1 MTEDPS
7 HLIHRS
13 KQRGDIRR
21 YQRSKKR
28 VIDGEQVTEFSLTTI
43 DSEGETGAPAAEVI
57 DELLKLYTDGLITE
71 ERYNVGVDFRNDFQR
86 SGLVGIKAADL
97 HRTGGSWSDPITG
110 SLEAKRRT
118 HEALRAV
125 GGLFTS
131 KGLVAW
137 HILGEERTFE
147 GMLEYIGVF
156 FMNPRIVLIQVLED
170 LDG

>member
-1 MTEDPS
+1 MTEDLS

-21 YQRSKKR
+21 FKNKQGKETLVDS
-28 VIDGEQVTEFSLTTI
+28 DGES
-43 DSEGETGAPAAEVI
+43 GAPLQVM
-57 DELLKLYTDGLITE
+57 DELLQLYTDGLITE
-71 ERYNVGVDFRNDFQR
+71 EQYNVGVDFRNDFQR

-110 SLEAKRRT
+110 SLEAKERT